1 LYTNGEKKTTNTND
15 KISIYIVLNLCGL
28 ILNFSTKIIKNFTII
43 FKKKNLSWQII
54 KQKQKIPFKKNEM
67 KRE

>member
-1 LYTNGEKKTTNTND
+1 MYTNGEKKTTNTND

>member
-43 FKKKNLSWQII
+43 FKKKNLS
-54 KQKQKIPFKKNEM
+54 
-67 KRE
+67 